1 MSKSRSKITDFAVFA
16 VVRIVVCVLQGLP
29 PRGSQA
35 FAHFLAWLAYRVDR
49 RHRLVADENL
59 EHAFPDL
66 KPAHRDALVRKVY
79 LHFCRLLVEMV
90 MIPRKFHPNNWRR
103 YAELPQGRQL
113 VDALISGRPLLLVTG
128 HFGNWEMGGYALGL
142 LGFQTYAIAR
152 PIDNPYLDRFL
163 RRFRERTGQTL
174 ITKRGAFEQVQ
185 SILGQGGV
193 IATLSDQDAGQRG
206 VFVDFFGRPA
216 STHKGIAL
224 LALEQRAQL
233 VVIGTPRIAQPDRYA
248 VVVSDVI
255 DAREYATRS
264 DAVRAL
270 TQRYTSALERIVREA
285 PDQYFWLH
293 RRWKHQPEVHGSRAA

>member
-1 MSKSRSKITDFAVFA
+1 MSKPRSKVKDFAVFA
-16 VVRIVVCVLQGLP
+16 VVRIVVCVLQAL
-29 PRGSQA
+29 PRGGGEA
-35 FAHFLAWLAYRVDR
+35 FAHMLAWLAYRVDR

-59 EHAFPDL
+59 HRAFAGLD
-66 KPAHRDALVRKVY
+66 PASRDRLVRKVY

-103 YAELPQGRQL
+103 YVELPQGRQL
-113 VDALISGRPLLLVTG
+113 VESLLSGRPLLLVTG

-174 ITKRGAFEQVQ
+174 ITKRGAFDQVQ

-193 IATLSDQDAGQRG
+193 IATLADQDAGQRG

-224 LALEQRAQL
+224 LALEQQAQL
-233 VVIGTPRIAQPDRYA
+233 LVLGTMRIAEPDRYA
-248 VVVSDVI
+248 VVVTDVI
-255 DAREYATRS
+255 DARDYASRT
-264 DAVRAL
+264 DGVRAL
-270 TQRYTSALERIVREA
+270 TQRYTSALERIVRQA

-293 RRWKHQPEVHGSRAA
+293 RRWKHQPEARGSRAA

>member
-1 MSKSRSKITDFAVFA
+1 MSRPRSKVMDFAVFA
-16 VVRIVVCVLQGLP
+16 VVRIVVCVLQGMP
-29 PRGSQA
+29 QRGGEA
-35 FAHFLAWLAYRVDR
+35 FAHMLAWLAYRVDR

-59 EHAFPDL
+59 ERAFPSLD
-66 KPAHRDALVRKVY
+66 PASRDQLVRKVY

-113 VDALISGRPLLLVTG
+113 VDSLLSGRPLLLVTG

-174 ITKRGAFEQVQ
+174 ITKRGAFDYVRRT
-185 SILGQGGV
+185 LGDGGV
-193 IATLSDQDAGQRG
+193 IATLADQDAGQRG

-224 LALEQRAQL
+224 LALEQQARL
-233 VVIGTPRIAQPDRYA
+233 VVLGTMRIAEPDRYA
-248 VVVSDVI
+248 VVVTDVI
-255 DAREYATRS
+255 DAAEYSNRA
-264 DAVRAL
+264 DAVPAL
-270 TQRYTSALERIVREA
+270 TQRYTAALERVVRQA

-293 RRWKHQPEVHGSRAA
+293 RRWKHQPEAHGSRAA